1 MHILCIYALPVT
13 SVNAMSVTT
22 NPNRPLLTGIA
33 YIHNM
38 CIVNVCIDKMCIVH
52 MQSNIC
58 IDNICIVYMQCLS
71 EVGEEGKVIRSKSL
85 KRKVIR

>member
-1 MHILCIYALPVT
+1 
-13 SVNAMSVTT
+13 MSVSS
-22 NPNRPLLTGIA
+22 NPNPPLLTGIA

-38 CIVNVCIDKMCIVH
+38 CIVNICIDNMCIVY
-52 MQSNIC
+52 MQSNIY

-71 EVGEEGKVIRSKSL
+71 EVGGEGKVIRSKSL